1 VNPSESPT
9 PTNTSGPS
17 PTPTET
23 PTPGGVADYDV
34 APEQTD
40 GVVNEQDLLE
50 WLRRIREEGALGSLL
65 LDFARFWKSDG
76 N

>member
-1 VNPSESPT
+1 
-9 PTNTSGPS
+9 
-17 PTPTET
+17 
-23 PTPGGVADYDV
+23 VADYDV